1 MISVNIM
8 PTNLNLNGQDAAK
21 QQQQRAQLRRQQL
34 RHILGLDRIRF
45 SLCNFTGV
53 GFNRLRSA

>member
-21 QQQQRAQLRRQQL
+21 QQQQQRAQLRRQ
-34 RHILGLDRIRF
+34 
-45 SLCNFTGV
+45 
-53 GFNRLRSA
+53 